1 MTSRP
6 IGVST
11 SWNGAGVMTKQ
22 QPWWNGAV
30 IYQLIVR
37 SYADGNGDG
46 IGDLQ
51 GLANRLP
58 YLRWLGVEAIWL
70 TPIYPSPLQD
80 GGYDITDFKS
90 IHPELGDLA
99 AFHRVLI
106 AAHSQGIK
114 VVMDLVLNHT
124 STLHPWFQRARWAPE
139 GSPERDVY
147 VWSDD
152 PKRYVDAP
160 VLFRHFESSNWEWDE
175 VAQQYYLHRF
185 LRHQPDLNYDSP
197 LVQKEMLDVVDF
209 WIERGVDGFR
219 LDAVPFLF
227 EAEGSRCEGLP
238 ETHEFLKR
246 LRARVDSHGKD
257 VLLLAEAI
265 QPVEEAA
272 PYLADDELHGAFNFA
287 LTAHLFA
294 SIASGTV
301 EALRD
306 CLQVAQNAVGG
317 CRWALPLRNHD
328 ELWLGDG
335 HLVSED
341 VIQTIRA
348 GLHQGQGHWL
358 NWGINRRLAPLLNG
372 DPGSNRVMHAL
383 LYSLPGLPCLYYGD
397 ELGMGDWPGLR
408 DRDPNRTPMA
418 WTPGRNGGFSTAP
431 DPLLVLPPITAPG
444 YDYRVVNVEVQK
456 QLPGSLLNWH
466 RRMLTCRKL
475 LPALRNGDFELLDC
489 AHPGVIVYVRTN
501 ATMTV
506 MVAANLSAAGASF
519 RLDLSRWSG
528 ERTREVLWG
537 CDFPPAD
544 ADWFVY
550 LAAHGFNWWLIGEVE
565 ETDTSSEDSGAQE
578 DRLSPG
584 LLGSPT
590 PASSRRA

>member
-1 MTSRP
+1 
-6 IGVST
+6 
-11 SWNGAGVMTKQ
+11 MTKQ

-152 PKRYVDAP
+152 PKRYADAP

-306 CLQVAQNAVGG
+306 CLQAAQNAVGG

-335 HLVSED
+335 HLVPED

-550 LAAHGFNWWLIGEVE
+550 LAAHGFSWWLIGEVE
-565 ETDTSSEDSGAQE
+565 ETDSSSEDSGVQE
-578 DRLSPG
+578 DKFSPASSG
-584 LLGSPT
+584 VLGSPT
-590 PASSRRA
+590 PAS